1 MLQVS
6 GQQASDTQ
14 GLRVGREYEDL
25 LPRAEHDPPHEEHVR
40 AGGHEGPTR
49 DRG

>member
-14 GLRVGREYEDL
+14 GLRVGREYEETL
-25 LPRAEHDPPHEEHVR
+25 LRAEHDRPHEEHVR
-40 AGGHEGPTR
+40 AGRHEDPAR
-49 DRG
+49 DH